1 MFTAN
6 SMNCLAEALGLA
18 LPGNGS
24 ILAGTKEREELARQ
38 AARQIMALVEA
49 DLKPRDIVT
58 REALDNAFIL
68 DMAMGGSTNT
78 VLHTI
83 AVAHEAGVEYP
94 LSRLNELSERVPHL
108 CKVSPA
114 GQWHMEDVHRA
125 GGISAILKELSRI
138 DGLLHLDAKTVTLKT
153 LGENI
158 ADAEIKDEEVIRPL
172 ERAHS
177 RSGGLSILF
186 GNLAPDGAVIKT
198 GAVDPSIR
206 VFRGPAVV
214 FDSQDSAIAAIALGK
229 VKAGRCGGDPLRRA
243 QRRAGDAGNALADLR
258 HRRNGTGQR
267 GGADHGRPL
276 LRGDAGD
283 LHRPRVSGGGG
294 GGTDRPRFSRGT

>member
-1 MFTAN
+1 MLEDFGCPSCGSCSGMFTAN

-24 ILAGTKEREELARQ
+24 ILAGTKEREELARR

-138 DGLLHLDAKTVTLKT
+138 DDLLHLDTKTVTLKS

-158 ADAEIKDEEVIRPL
+158 AEATIKDEEVIRPL
-172 ERAHS
+172 GAGPQPERRAFHPVRES
-177 RSGGLSILF
+177 GAGRSGHQDRSGG
-186 GNLAPDGAVIKT
+186 P
-198 GAVDPSIR
+198 VDPGVPGTR
-206 VFRGPAVV
+206 RGFRFPGFGHRRHRP
-214 FDSQDSAIAAIALGK
+214 GEGE
-229 VKAGRCGGDPLRRA
+229 AGRCGGDPLRGA
-243 QRRAGDAGNALADLR
+243 QGGPGCRKCSRRPPPSPEWDWTKR
-258 HRRNGTGQR
+258 WR
-267 GGADHGRPL
+267 
-276 LRGDAGD
+276 
-283 LHRPRVSGGGG
+283 
-294 GGTDRPRFSRGT
+294 